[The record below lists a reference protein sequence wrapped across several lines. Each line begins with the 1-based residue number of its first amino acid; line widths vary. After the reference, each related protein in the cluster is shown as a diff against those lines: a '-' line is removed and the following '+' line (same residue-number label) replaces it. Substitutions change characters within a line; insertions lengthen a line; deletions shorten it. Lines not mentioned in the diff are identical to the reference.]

1 MLQGQQSSL
10 TVSSSTESKID
21 QAQSSL
27 YKSDALDELLEG
39 SLFKKKKTAL
49 PVTED
54 TIIDLAMS
62 AKVDPKEFNL
72 QEQSK

>member
-1 MLQGQQSSL
+1 MLQSQQSSQ
-10 TVSSSTESKID
+10 TVSSSTESKTD

>member
-1 MLQGQQSSL
+1 MVQSQQSSQ
-10 TVSSSTESKID
+10 TVSSSTESKTD

>member
-1 MLQGQQSSL
+1 MLQGQQSSQ
-10 TVSSSTESKID
+10 TVSSSTESKTD

>member
-1 MLQGQQSSL
+1 LLQGQQSSQ
-10 TVSSSTESKID
+10 TVSSSTESKTY

>member
-1 MLQGQQSSL
+1 LVQSQQSSQ
-10 TVSSSTESKID
+10 TVSSSTESKTD

>member
-1 MLQGQQSSL
+1 LLQGQQSSQ
-10 TVSSSTESKID
+10 TVSSSTESKTD

>member
-10 TVSSSTESKID
+10 TVSSSTESKTD